1 MHKFECKNK
10 ILEMLG
16 DCSWTMFFPKRK
28 NLIAKEIILRRVTKT
43 LEKNRIYG
51 VMHKINWIEAWR
63 YAIISGIE
71 SY

>member
-1 MHKFECKNK
+1 
-10 ILEMLG
+10 
-16 DCSWTMFFPKRK
+16 MFFPKRK

-43 LEKNRIYG
+43 LEKYRIYG